1 MLRIHVPVPTLA
13 VSSARL
19 RPTINSA
26 SSIVCIAIIASML
39 GGGFAHFDHANLGP
53 SFPFGA
59 AGVFC
64 AAIVVYWSYT
74 GFDMVAT
81 MAEETKNPGRDVPLG
96 LIASISTITVC
107 CAMSLT
113 LVGIHVIYLDS
124 QSIVSCML
132 QNSKQRSFVC
142 LITIFSCAHEP
153 IK

>member
-74 GFDMVAT
+74 G
-81 MAEETKNPGRDVPLG
+81 AEPAVGQGGLEPPLSP
-96 LIASISTITVC
+96 L
-107 CAMSLT
+107 
-113 LVGIHVIYLDS
+113 
-124 QSIVSCML
+124 
-132 QNSKQRSFVC
+132 
-142 LITIFSCAHEP
+142 EP
-153 IK
+153 